1 MANTYTPNVQLAM
14 PAPGDRT
21 WNMPVNGNAQVLDAL
36 APVSALAVI
45 TTEVPSATLNV
56 HVAAGSYLKQDGT
69 IGMYAGSASQAMT
82 ASMTNYLYLDLTN
95 SAVLTVNT
103 SGFPA
108 TAHVRL
114 AIVVAGGSSI
124 TSITDARVA
133 FQVVGAFAD
142 GVNMTFGTT
151 IGTQIGTSANQKL
164 GFFGKTPITQ
174 PTLGAAT
181 ASSSYTTNEQAMLNA
196 VYSAIRAI
204 GLGS

>member
-1 MANTYTPNVQLAM
+1 MANTYTTNVQLAM

-21 WNMPVNGNAQVLDAL
+21 WNVPVNGNAQVLDAL
-36 APVSALAVI
+36 APLGALAVV
-45 TTEVPSATLNV
+45 TTEVLSATLNV
-56 HVAAGSYLKQDGT
+56 HVAAGSYQKQDGT

-95 SAVLTVNT
+95 SGVLTVNT

-114 AIVVAGGSSI
+114 ANVVAGGSSI

-142 GVNMTFGTT
+142 GVNLTLGTT
-151 IGTQIGTSANQKL
+151 NGTQIGTAANQKL

-181 ASSSYTTNEQAMLNA
+181 AGSSYTTNEQAMLNA